1 MQKKKK
7 DHCKLLILYWKISH
21 WKLWGLHF
29 FKSYSSIR
37 ENGHFI
43 WKSKAENVS
52 WNNKTWYSLIK
63 HDHRNINQITWLIS
77 MGKPGWGKTFSYSWF
92 CTHSVLWSW
101 QHNPSKSNILSV
113 LNNTHENFLSNTYK
127 VKICIKSFLAYFMSK
142 HYIAMYCAHHNYF
155 RPG

>member
-1 MQKKKK
+1 MSLCSMLFSTSTLINQFLVTEEINQNSQKVKCKKKKK

-92 CTHSVLWSW
+92 CTHSELWS
-101 QHNPSKSNILSV
+101 
-113 LNNTHENFLSNTYK
+113 
-127 VKICIKSFLAYFMSK
+127 
-142 HYIAMYCAHHNYF
+142 
-155 RPG
+155 